1 MKLSH
6 ASRALFCAL
15 PLVAALA
22 GCSSKNERAIV
33 GGCTSMGTSK
43 QNCQCAYDT
52 VNKAEDLD
60 SVKFDEILFSEKHRK
75 IQADLARAM
84 VVCIKKNGA

>member
-43 QNCQCAYDT
+43 QNCQCAYET